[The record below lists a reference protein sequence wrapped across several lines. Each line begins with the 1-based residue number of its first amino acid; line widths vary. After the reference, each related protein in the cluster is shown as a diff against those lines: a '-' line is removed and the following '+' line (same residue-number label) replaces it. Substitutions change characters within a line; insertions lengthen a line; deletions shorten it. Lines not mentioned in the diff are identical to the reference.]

1 MIKFTLEPS
10 TPIITV
16 DIGSKCVTCGTHTQP
31 NALLVVVADRTNHG
45 VLPQGTYTFTTIEA
59 EAEGSITYT
68 AGSGRW
74 EHPVDVVTLKG
85 TKCGPCQLVEF
96 KLKQEEN

>member
-31 NALLVVVADRTNHG
+31 NAVTTLTSSGRTG
-45 VLPQGTYTFTTIEA
+45 LPWGTYTFTTIEA

-68 AGSGRW
+68 SGPDRKYGCI
-74 EHPVDVVTLKG
+74 VDIVTLKG
-85 TKCGPCQLVEF
+85 SKCGPCQLVEF

>member
-16 DIGSKCVTCGTHTQP
+16 DIGNKCVTCGTHTQP
-31 NALLVVVADRTNHG
+31 NAVTTISN
-45 VLPQGTYTFTTIEA
+45 PPSPTSYEFKTIEA

-68 AGSGRW
+68 SGSGRW
-74 EHPVDVVTLKG
+74 VHPVDVVTLKG
-85 TKCGPCQLVEF
+85 TKCGTCQLVEF
-96 KLKQEEN
+96 KLKQEVN